1 MAKNKDYELAI
12 KIAGQI
18 EKSFY
23 ESTKL
28 TKKELSDLAKEATR
42 SVMAVEAATSGK
54 SGPSIGESLKKGLED
69 AEPAFSGLESVAKA
83 SFAAISAAA
92 VGAGEVIAAGF
103 GA

>member
-1 MAKNKDYELAI
+1 MAKSNKEYELAI

-42 SVMAVEAATSGK
+42 SAMTV
-54 SGPSIGESLKKGLED
+54 
-69 AEPAFSGLESVAKA
+69 
-83 SFAAISAAA
+83 
-92 VGAGEVIAAGF
+92 
-103 GA
+103 